1 MRSLWVLDIIILE
14 TSEASWS
21 KVVVESP
28 QNQVG
33 EVLMVENAEVPVE
46 GYEVLMMEGRPQEE
60 LQKSAQVAGA
70 LHFWSSQ
77 LST

>member
-1 MRSLWVLDIIILE
+1 MSSLWVLDTIILE
-14 TSEASWS
+14 TREASWS